1 MHSTTIIS
9 IPITT
14 IEVMLIIKKATFRL
28 HRTMEINVNTV
39 SLGLRM
45 PEVKRKKI
53 RKRLF

>member
-1 MHSTTIIS
+1 MHSTTIIT
-9 IPITT
+9 ITTT